1 MAKDA
6 IKMSGKVIKVHNTKD
21 YDVTLEN
28 GITIKA
34 FISGKMAFH
43 NIKMIP
49 GDEVDVEL
57 SPYDMTKGRIV
68 FRRK

>member
-6 IKMSGKVIKVHNTKD
+6 IKMSGKITKKHSTKD
-21 YDVTLEN
+21 YDVLLDN
-28 GITIKA
+28 GLTIKG
-34 FISGKMAFH
+34 FISGKMSLH

>member
-6 IKMSGKVIKVHNTKD
+6 IKMSGKITKMHSTKD
-21 YDVTLEN
+21 YDVLLEN

-34 FISGKMAFH
+34 FISGKMSFH

-49 GDEVDVEL
+49 GDQVDVEL

-68 FRRK
+68 FRHK